1 MYKIFF
7 LLLTSVLFLSCG
19 RRPEYKARDLAIENL
34 KLSVDNPDQ
43 LKVLSVSRVDSAF
56 GTNYFT
62 DSEIRRLFESSRKV
76 SEKVMKLTDNLTHLN
91 NATPALLSLIE
102 RQMKSSSEVRSLL
115 LHPNKKGAFSGYKF
129 RINYQSQDTNGITYK
144 AERWFFTDPKGKQI
158 IRSFE
163 VPLL

>member
-1 MYKIFF
+1 
-7 LLLTSVLFLSCG
+7 
-19 RRPEYKARDLAIENL
+19 
-34 KLSVDNPDQ
+34 
-43 LKVLSVSRVDSAF
+43 
-56 GTNYFT
+56 
-62 DSEIRRLFESSRKV
+62 
-76 SEKVMKLTDNLTHLN
+76 MKLTDNLTHLN

-115 LHPNKKGAFSGYKF
+115 LHPNKKGEFSGYKF

-144 AERWFFTDPKGKQI
+144 AERWFFTDREGKQI